1 MLKQTYC
8 QLQGQ
13 LKDIMKHAIVLSDR
27 SVGSMGQAWS
37 VARIPLCLLPIAA
50 IVSAC
55 GGGSGGG
62 ASNQVTPIVAIGQQR
77 QYLGSATRT
86 VVYANPTATLQNNT
100 LEYTYV
106 ENQTVQ
112 QPAAGA
118 PGSFDVQ
125 SSYTYTVVQDPGVG
139 VVPISETVNT
149 YEDLLTAGD
158 SQQVESLGSM
168 TATVSND
175 ETSNA
180 LGNGPYTETS
190 TTNATFT
197 TPRDNPPY
205 PLQTGTNQTVSQS
218 ETETIVFT
226 DVNGSGA
233 APSNGTNVGYTI
245 TRTENDDGS
254 FTYQQANVNGTTF
267 SRTQNSDGSGSQT
280 YMGATSSTDWTL
292 GVPVMNNGVSTI
304 PISETV
310 NATKTTTTNYSAAD
324 WYPNNGQ
331 PSSPLVLET
340 RNVVGPASSLPSECT
355 GAVLRP
361 GIYEIDTTTNSL
373 SPWGPTY
380 ATTSTRNFAAADGAS
395 ICTLTTEVQSAY
407 SLDTGDL
414 VSTTTTTT
422 VLYLNSINY

>member
-8 QLQGQ
+8 QL
-13 LKDIMKHAIVLSDR
+13 KDIMKHAVVLSDR

-37 VARIPLCLLPIAA
+37 VARIPLCLLSIAA

-62 ASNQVTPIVAIGQQR
+62 ASNQVAPIVAIGQQR

-86 VVYANPTATLQNNT
+86 VVYANPSATLQNNT

-112 QPAAGA
+112 QPPAGA

-149 YEDLLTAGD
+149 YEDLLTTSD

-168 TATVSND
+168 TVTVSND

-180 LGNGPYTETS
+180 LGNGPYTETV
-190 TTNATFT
+190 TTTATFT

-205 PLQTGTNQTVSQS
+205 PLQTGANQTVPQS

-226 DVNGSGA
+226 DVNASGA

-245 TRTENDDGS
+245 TRSENDDGS
-254 FTYQQANVNGTTF
+254 YTYQQANANGTTF

-280 YMGATSSTDWTL
+280 YIGATSSTDWTM
-292 GVPVMNNGVSTI
+292 GVPVMNNGVNTI

-324 WYPNNGQ
+324 WYPNNDQ

-340 RNVVGPASSLPSECT
+340 RNVVGPASSLPSDCT

-361 GIYEIDTTTNSL
+361 GIYEVDTTTNSL

-380 ATTSTRNFAAADGAS
+380 AMTTTRNFAGADGAS

>member
-1 MLKQTYC
+1 
-8 QLQGQ
+8 
-13 LKDIMKHAIVLSDR
+13 MKHAVASSDR
-27 SVGSMGQAWS
+27 RVS
-37 VARIPLCLLPIAA
+37 VARIPLCLLPLAA

-55 GGGSGGG
+55 GGGGSGGG
-62 ASNQVTPIVAIGQQR
+62 ASSQVTPIVAIGQQR
-77 QYLGSATRT
+77 QYLGTATRT
-86 VVYANPTATLQNNT
+86 VVYANPTATQQNNT

-112 QPAAGA
+112 QPPAGA

-125 SSYTYTVVQDPGVG
+125 SSYIYTVIQDPGVG
-139 VVPISETVNT
+139 VVPISETVDT
-149 YEDLLTAGD
+149 YENLLTSSE
-158 SQQVESLGSM
+158 SQQVETLGAA
-168 TATVSND
+168 TVTVSND

-190 TTNATFT
+190 TTTAIFT

-205 PLQTGTNQTVSQS
+205 PLQAGAMQTVPQS
-218 ETETIVFT
+218 ETATIVFT
-226 DVNGSGA
+226 DVNASGA

-254 FTYQQANVNGTTF
+254 FSYQQANVNGTTF

-292 GVPVMNNGVSTI
+292 GVPVMSNGVNTI

-310 NATKTTTTNYSAAD
+310 NAAQTTTTDYSAAD

-331 PSSPLVLET
+331 PSSPLVLAT
-340 RNVVGPASSLPSECT
+340 RNVVGPVSGLPSECT

-361 GIYEIDTTTNSL
+361 GIYEVDTTTSSL

-380 ATTSTRNFAAADGAS
+380 TMTTTRNFPASDGAS
-395 ICTLTTEVQSAY
+395 ICTLTTEVESAY
-407 SLDTGDL
+407 SLDTGVL

-422 VLYLNSINY
+422 VVYLNSINY

>member
-1 MLKQTYC
+1 
-8 QLQGQ
+8 
-13 LKDIMKHAIVLSDR
+13 MKHAVVLSDR
-27 SVGSMGQAWS
+27 SVGSTGQAWS
-37 VARIPLCLLPIAA
+37 VARIALCLLPFAA

-55 GGGSGGG
+55 GGGSGGS

-77 QYLGSATRT
+77 QYLGTATRS
-86 VVYANPTATLQNNT
+86 VVYANPTATQQNNT
-100 LEYTYV
+100 LKYTYV

-139 VVPISETVNT
+139 VVPISQTVDT
-149 YEDLLTAGD
+149 YENLLTSSD
-158 SQQVESLGSM
+158 SQQVEGLGSM
-168 TATVSND
+168 TVTVSDD

-180 LGNGPYTETS
+180 LGNGPYAETS
-190 TTNATFT
+190 TTTATFK
-197 TPRDNPPY
+197 TPRDNLSY
-205 PLQTGTNQTVSQS
+205 PLQTGATQIVPQS
-218 ETETIVFT
+218 ETESVAFT
-226 DVNGSGA
+226 DVNASGA

-280 YMGATSSTDWTL
+280 YTGATSSTDWTL
-292 GVPVMNNGVSTI
+292 GVPVMNNGLNTI
-304 PISETV
+304 PVSETV
-310 NATKTTTTNYSAAD
+310 NATTTTTTNYSAAEC
-324 WYPNNGQ
+324 YPNNGQ

-340 RNVVGPASSLPSECT
+340 RNVIGPASSPPSECT

-361 GIYEIDTTTNSL
+361 GIYEVDTTTNSL

-380 ATTSTRNFAAADGAS
+380 TMTTARNFAAADGAS
-395 ICTLTTEVQSAY
+395 ICTVTTEVESAY
-407 SLDTGDL
+407 GLDTGDL

>member
-1 MLKQTYC
+1 
-8 QLQGQ
+8 
-13 LKDIMKHAIVLSDR
+13 MKHAVDLSDR
-27 SVGSMGQAWS
+27 SVGSMGQAWW

-77 QYLGSATRT
+77 EYLGSATRT
-86 VVYANPTATLQNNT
+86 VVYANPTATLPNNT

-112 QPAAGA
+112 QPPAGA

-139 VVPISETVNT
+139 VVPISEIANT
-149 YEDLLTAGD
+149 YENLLTTSD
-158 SQQVESLGSM
+158 SQQVESLGSV
-168 TATVSND
+168 TVTVSND
-175 ETSNA
+175 ETSNT
-180 LGNGPYTETS
+180 LGNGPYMETS
-190 TTNATFT
+190 TTTAMFA

-205 PLQTGTNQTVSQS
+205 PLQTGATQTVPQS
-218 ETETIVFT
+218 ETAIIVFT
-226 DVNGSGA
+226 DVNASGA

-245 TRTENDDGS
+245 TRSENDDGS

-280 YMGATSSTDWTL
+280 YTGASSSTDWTL
-292 GVPVMNNGVSTI
+292 GVPVMNSGVNTI

-310 NATKTTTTNYSAAD
+310 NATTTKTTNYSATD
-324 WYPNNGQ
+324 WYPNDGQ

-340 RNVVGPASSLPSECT
+340 RNVVGPAPSLPSECT

-361 GIYEIDTTTNSL
+361 GIYEVDTTTNSL

-422 VLYLNSINY
+422 VLYLSSINY